1 MILKQ
6 DKFVKLCSE
15 LFHSSNLGNFHLEQR
30 KSNQNLAIHLWNREK
45 NYLHFVKFNGVE
57 RAKISISSMPDF
69 AQLFPGVSMTE

>member
-45 NYLHFVKFNGVE
+45 KF
-57 RAKISISSMPDF
+57 SP
-69 AQLFPGVSMTE
+69 LC